1 MGSSKTSVCQ
11 GGMVRTMHMPLC
23 YTLCYADCLR
33 PVLGRVSLH
42 GRVDIGEQGDRKPTE
57 QTTGGG
63 DLQSGVTEFEDTG
76 ASHKNSH

>member
-1 MGSSKTSVCQ
+1 MRSSKRLF
-11 GGMVRTMHMPLC
+11 VRVGWLGPCTCLFC

-76 ASHKNSH
+76 ASHNNSH